1 MQSLANPRPSIGRRD
16 DFRAFRPIS
25 TRWMD
30 NDVFGHVNN
39 VTYYSYFDTAVT
51 GWLAERR
58 LIGLLDG
65 PMWMV
70 AETGCRFFG
79 EVAFPELVMVGL
91 RVARVGS
98 SSVRYE
104 LAVFRGDDDK
114 AAAAVE
120 GWQAKVEQCEIRAP
134 FDGRVA
140 DVFAHVF
147 DLPSPT
153 APILRIVDPANLE
166 VEMLIPS
173 RAVARVAPGV
183 AFSLSVEETGD
194 VVAGRVVRVGAAVD
208 PVSQTLKVVGAL
220 DPRTTKSGAVRLP
233 VLPGMSGKA
242 DFGADF

>member
-79 EVAFPELVMVGL
+79 EVAFPELVTVGL

-114 AAAAVE
+114 AAAE
-120 GWQAKVEQCEIRAP
+120 GHFVHVHVDRATRRPMPVPDAIRSMLA
-134 FDGRVA
+134 
-140 DVFAHVF
+140 
-147 DLPSPT
+147 T
-153 APILRIVDPANLE
+153 LE
-166 VEMLIPS
+166 
-173 RAVARVAPGV
+173 R
-183 AFSLSVEETGD
+183 
-194 VVAGRVVRVGAAVD
+194 
-208 PVSQTLKVVGAL
+208 
-220 DPRTTKSGAVRLP
+220 
-233 VLPGMSGKA
+233 
-242 DFGADF
+242 